1 MSSSGKV
8 KIVIGADHAGFELKQ
23 KLITYLEGKGYEVAD
38 KGADAYVEGDD
49 YPDFCAP
56 VGRMISNHPDE
67 MKGIVIGGSGQ
78 GEAIVCNRFPNV
90 RATVF
95 NGQYKPKDERVVPEE
110 IKLAREHND
119 ANVLALG
126 ARFLTEEEAISA
138 TMLWLD
144 TPFSGEERHMRR
156 IKKIETSLVKKEG
169 EEAQKSFPLMVI
181 TGIIASIT
189 GSIILKI
196 IGFF

>member
-1 MSSSGKV
+1 MSSGGKV

-23 KLITYLEGKGYEVAD
+23 KLATYLEGKGYEVVD
-38 KGADAYVEGDD
+38 KGADSYNEEDD

-56 VGRMISNHPDE
+56 VGRMVSSHPDE
-67 MKGIVIGGSGQ
+67 VKGIVIGGSGQ
-78 GEAIVCNRFPNV
+78 GEAIVCNRFEGV

-95 NGQYKPKDERVVPEE
+95 NGQYKPKDDRVVPEE

-126 ARFLTEEEAISA
+126 ARFLTEDEAINA

-156 IKKIETSLVKKEG
+156 IKKIDAALARIEKEDT
-169 EEAQKSFPLMVI
+169 QKSFPIMVV